1 MFDKIRYNIMLK
13 INISNA
19 YFHKYMKI
27 KIFSDDDLFFEITL
41 NLVINVVIVVKSL
54 LMT

>member
-19 YFHKYMKI
+19 YSHKHMKI
-27 KIFSDDDLFFEITL
+27 KIFSDDDLFFKMTL

-54 LMT
+54 F